1 MEQDD
6 FLQLEME
13 APAGQQCLKLS
24 RSSSLMVE
32 DLEVCLDLIN
42 SIVQPFTFIVEEIY
56 SLWLPLNPQFFQV
69 QAKGCE
75 AN

>member
-1 MEQDD
+1 
-6 FLQLEME
+6 ME
-13 APAGQQCLKLS
+13 APAGQQYLKLYH
-24 RSSSLMVE
+24 SSYLMAGC
-32 DLEVCLDLIN
+32 LEVCLDLIN